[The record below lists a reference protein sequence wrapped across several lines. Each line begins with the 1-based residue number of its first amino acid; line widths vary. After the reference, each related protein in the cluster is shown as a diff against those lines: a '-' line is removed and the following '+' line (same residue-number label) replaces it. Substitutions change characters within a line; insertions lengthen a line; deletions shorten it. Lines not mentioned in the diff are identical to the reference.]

1 MQKWISYPPKIR
13 GFSGKKRRKAFKMKN
28 EEDPFCKSYPQI
40 IKNSGGQLVFIH
52 NSVDK
57 RLKKYTFAMY
67 KRLFRLYST
76 EFDFFRQRLKIA

>member
-1 MQKWISYPPKIR
+1 MDKLSTENKGLFR
-13 GFSGKKRRKAFKMKN
+13 KKRRKAFKMKN
-28 EEDPFCKSYPQI
+28 EEGLFCKSYPQI
-40 IKNSGGQLVFIH
+40 IKNSGGQPVFIH

-57 RLKKYTFAMY
+57 RLKKYTFEMY